1 MPGYSSMPVAILID
15 IMTKL
20 LFASLEPVEDKVRA
34 FCSEDFTK
42 LLRDKLA

>member
-1 MPGYSSMPVAILID
+1 MSGYSSMPVAILID

-20 LFASLEPVEDKVRA
+20 LVASLWMEDKVRA